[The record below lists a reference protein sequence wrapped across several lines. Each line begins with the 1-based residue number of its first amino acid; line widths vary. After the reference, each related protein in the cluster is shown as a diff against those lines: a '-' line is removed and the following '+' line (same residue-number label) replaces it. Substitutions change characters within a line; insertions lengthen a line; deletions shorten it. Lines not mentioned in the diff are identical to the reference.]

1 MGRDCSAGLRG
12 YLDTREGYPYRAN
25 RPSAPS
31 VGASSEEDAGPTAL
45 KARPRSLWVSSIQ
58 VTTGHRMVST
68 HWSRTTKRLVVVG
81 LIIALLLLLY
91 LFRALLPPLAIA
103 MVVAYVLKPVVDV
116 VERRVRLPRLLAVFL
131 VFFALLL
138 ILSIIPAT
146 VVPYLVDQVTRL
158 NLDLQQL
165 VNDLVSFL
173 SQPIRVLDFTF
184 NLQDLVGDVQGM
196 LQGLLRP
203 FATGTVNLLF
213 NVASRLL
220 WVVAVLVISFYL
232 VKDADRLRAFLDGL
246 APPGYALELQRLRE
260 EIDLV
265 WKSFFRGQVVLGFII
280 GMVVWLAMMAVG
292 LPNAGLMGLI
302 AGVLEV
308 VPTFG
313 PVLATIPA
321 LFIALFRG
329 STYLPLSNF
338 WFAVLV
344 LGLYVLIQQTENA
357 YLVPRIM
364 GRRLQL
370 HPVVV
375 FVGVLAGGTLAGVLG
390 VLLAAPIIA
399 TGRVV
404 LGYVYAKLLD
414 QDPFPPAQEAGE
426 LYAGEIDAVLF
437 DLDGTLVETDD
448 TAVEA
453 LARYLRPVRRFLP
466 RRDPI
471 RTARALLMALE
482 TPAANLL
489 RLLDRVGLDDDLFK
503 LRERL
508 QRLRGVH
515 TVPNFRP
522 VDGVGEMLHDLNRRY
537 HLAIVTT
544 RSRREAQA
552 FLEQQALTGV
562 IQVITGHEDTWRL
575 KPHPSPVR
583 HTAEQLGVP
592 VERCLMVG
600 DTTVD
605 IEAARAAGARAI
617 GVLCGFGCRDEL
629 QRAGADLILNTTTDL
644 RDWL

>member
-1 MGRDCSAGLRG
+1 
-12 YLDTREGYPYRAN
+12 
-25 RPSAPS
+25 
-31 VGASSEEDAGPTAL
+31 
-45 KARPRSLWVSSIQ
+45 
-58 VTTGHRMVST
+58 MVST
-68 HWSRTTKRLVVVG
+68 HWSQTTKRLVVVG
-81 LIIALLLLLY
+81 LILTLFLLLY
-91 LFRALLPPLAIA
+91 LFRVLLPPLAIA
-103 MVVAYVLKPVVDV
+103 MVVAYVLKPLVDG
-116 VERRVRLPRLLAVFL
+116 VERRARLPRLLAVFL
-131 VFFALLL
+131 VFLALLVL
-138 ILSIIPAT
+138 LSTIPAA

-158 NLDLQQL
+158 NLDLQQM

-173 SQPIRVLDFTF
+173 SQPVRVLGFTF
-184 NLQDLVGDVQGM
+184 NLQDLVGDLQGT

-203 FATGTVNLLF
+203 FATGTVNLLV
-213 NVASRLL
+213 NVASSLL
-220 WVVAVLVISFYL
+220 WVVAILVVSFYL

-246 APPGYALELQRLRE
+246 APPGYEPELKRLRE
-260 EIDLV
+260 EIGLV
-265 WKSFFRGQVVLGFII
+265 WRSFFRGQVVLGFIVGI
-280 GMVVWLAMMAVG
+280 VVWLTMTVVG
-292 LPNAGLMGLI
+292 LPTAGLMGLI

-338 WFAVLV
+338 WFTVLV
-344 LGLYVLIQQTENA
+344 LGLYVLIQQAENT

-375 FVGVLAGGTLAGVLG
+375 FIGVLAGGTLAGAVG

-404 LGYVYAKLLD
+404 LGYLYARLLD
-414 QDPFPPAQEAGE
+414 RDPFPPAREPGE
-426 LYAGEIDAVLF
+426 LYPGEIDAVLF

-448 TAVEA
+448 AAVEA
-453 LARYLRPVRRFLP
+453 LARRLQPVRRLLP

-471 RTARALLMALE
+471 GAARRLLMAVE
-482 TPAANLL
+482 TPAARLL
-489 RLLDRVGLDDDLFK
+489 HLLDRVGLDDDLFS
-503 LRERL
+503 LGERL
-508 QRLRGVH
+508 QRLRGVQ
-515 TVPNFRP
+515 TVPDFRP
-522 VDGVGEMLHDLNRRY
+522 VEGVGEMLRDLNRRY

-552 FLEQQALTGV
+552 FLEQQALTDL
-562 IQVITGHEDTWRL
+562 IQVITGREDTWRL

-583 HTAEQLGVP
+583 HTAGRLGVP

-600 DTTVD
+600 DTPVD

-617 GVLCGFGCRDEL
+617 GVLCGFGERDEL
-629 QRAGADLILNTTTDL
+629 QRAGADLILKSTADL